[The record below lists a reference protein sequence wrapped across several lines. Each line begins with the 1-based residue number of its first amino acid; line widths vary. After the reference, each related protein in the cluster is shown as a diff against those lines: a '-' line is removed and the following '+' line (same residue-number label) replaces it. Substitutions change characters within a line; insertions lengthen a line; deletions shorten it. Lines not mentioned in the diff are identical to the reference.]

1 MFDQRSY
8 FDEVYHSVY
17 RDLLR
22 YAILHM
28 DRPADAEDSLQ
39 NVFTAFYR
47 RITRFGHLD
56 ILIPKAYLLRMLKR
70 EIGRQNTACRRELL
84 TEVPEEEA
92 DGQAQEVPLEDI
104 ALDRRMTETILATAR
119 TLSPESYRTFVLY
132 YGYGLSV
139 AEVARELGIGQ
150 DTVKV
155 RLFRA
160 RNAIRKQLLTE
171 EKYI

>member
-1 MFDQRSY
+1 MIDPRSY
-8 FDEVYHSVY
+8 FDQVYRSVY

-28 DRPADAEDSLQ
+28 DRPCDAEDALQ

-47 RITRFGHLD
+47 RVTRFGHLD
-56 ILIPKAYLLRMLKR
+56 ILIPKAYLIRMLKR
-70 EIGRQNTACRRELL
+70 EIARLNATHQMEQPTDFQ
-84 TEVPEEEA
+84 EA
-92 DGQAQEVPLEDI
+92 GEDGQEMKVPLEDI
-104 ALDRRMTETILATAR
+104 AVDRSMTETILTTAR

-139 AEVARELGIGQ
+139 AEIAQELGIGQ
-150 DTVKV
+150 DAVKV

-171 EKYI
+171 DKDK